1 LKSLEPI
8 RLGKEYVRVSKN
20 QDRKMAGSN
29 GMFRTADDY
38 YNHEYSQVQDFSLQT
53 VLSTQATEGG
63 LETEANEI
71 VSRMYG

>member
-1 LKSLEPI
+1 
-8 RLGKEYVRVSKN
+8 
-20 QDRKMAGSN
+20 MAGSN